1 MARMQTSFAS
11 AQCRLVFVAP
21 VSEYRS
27 SDVEANKCRHAVCI
41 CDMEMVRCMK
51 HYKDTFS
58 SDNVGW
64 VTSQHKSC
72 AVTGGQLRPIFTAYS
87 VKLCSSFFQFPL

>member
-1 MARMQTSFAS
+1 M
-11 AQCRLVFVAP
+11 
-21 VSEYRS
+21 SEYRS
-27 SDVEANKCRHAVCI
+27 RDAEANKCRHAVCI

-72 AVTGGQLRPIFTAYS
+72 AVTGERLLLTFTTYS
-87 VKLCSSFFQFPL
+87 VKLKMETSNFQGHGLFCIS